1 MCRRVPNLLFVA
13 RFNVVGTEEQAIPSV
28 ATDDFMK
35 LSAILIC
42 RHTKVVIYFYFKN
55 QLGLYF
61 DMWSSRV
68 TTGTLWGI
76 PLYRCFTTSI
86 EKNK

>member
-35 LSAILIC
+35 LSAILVC

-61 DMWSSRV
+61 DMWSPASPQALFGV
-68 TTGTLWGI
+68 YLCIGVLQL
-76 PLYRCFTTSI
+76 P
-86 EKNK
+86 